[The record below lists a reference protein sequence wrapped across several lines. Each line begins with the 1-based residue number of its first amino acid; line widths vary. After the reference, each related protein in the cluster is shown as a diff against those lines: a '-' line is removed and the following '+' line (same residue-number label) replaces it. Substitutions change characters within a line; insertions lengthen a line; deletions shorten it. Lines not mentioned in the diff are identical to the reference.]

1 MPPGE
6 GACMQTHGELRL
18 LKVDLIAAL
27 APESAAVPR
36 LPSSILTTAMLWL
49 EAGAKTGI
57 PAWEE
62 FDFRSLGEAAAYANV
77 IRCHNDMIFT
87 FVHAGSRLTALLGE
101 EIIGRTISSAAAVL
115 GEIDWYR
122 RCSPVVKS
130 AQVRIVTGRT
140 NPPYTTGFDFIAADF
155 PFMGKQGDV
164 SHILGVTVPPV
175 N

>member
-1 MPPGE
+1 
-6 GACMQTHGELRL
+6 MQTPGELRL

-27 APESAAVPR
+27 APNSPVAPH
-36 LPSSILTTAMLWL
+36 LPSPILATAMLWL
-49 EAGAKTGI
+49 EAGAKTGA
-57 PAWEE
+57 PAWDA
-62 FDFRSLGEAAAYANV
+62 FDFRSLGEAASYANI

-101 EIIGRTISSAAAVL
+101 EVIGRTVNYAAAVI

-122 RCSPVVKS
+122 RCRPVAQS
-130 AQVRIVTGRT
+130 AQVRIVSGRT

-155 PFMGKQGDV
+155 PFMGEHGDV
-164 SHILGVTVPPV
+164 SHILGVTVPPL